1 VIGMRT
7 DQVLKRFVDQ
17 LPIRYDVGGGPPLLQ
32 AVAIDVDETTGRARE
47 IRRIREILGGA
58 A

>member
-7 DQVLKRFVDQ
+7 EQVLKRFVDQ
-17 LPIRYDVGGGPPLLQ
+17 LPVHYDVGEGPPLLQ
-32 AVAIDVDETTGRARE
+32 AVVIDVDETTGKARG
-47 IRRIREILGGA
+47 IRRIREVLDKA

>member
-7 DQVLKRFVDQ
+7 EQVLKRFVDQ
-17 LPIRYDVGGGPPLLQ
+17 LPIRYDVGAGPPLLQ
-32 AVAIDVDETTGRARE
+32 AVAVDVDENTGRARG
-47 IRRIREILGGA
+47 IRRIREVLEGA

>member
-1 VIGMRT
+1 M
-7 DQVLKRFVDQ
+7 DQ

-32 AVAIDVDETTGRARE
+32 AVAIDIDEITGRARG
-47 IRRIREILGGA
+47 IRRIREILEGA